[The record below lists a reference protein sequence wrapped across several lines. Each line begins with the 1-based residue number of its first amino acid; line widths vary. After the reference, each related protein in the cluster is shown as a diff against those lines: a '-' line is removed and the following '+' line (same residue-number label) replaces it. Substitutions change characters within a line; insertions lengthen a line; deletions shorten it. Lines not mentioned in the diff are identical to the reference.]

1 MSDKT
6 SENSIVER
14 LFGSFKVLE
23 QAIIS
28 ARETLYTRKGVS
40 PEVLSRLDSY
50 SELLEKQKKLATEL
64 QLLIDNAQWI
74 EVAQKI
80 SIINGL
86 LEMIRN
92 DAKEIL
98 DLLNGN
104 NSYDELDVD
113 NKPLIC

>member
-1 MSDKT
+1 MEDNPAN
-6 SENSIVER
+6 NSIVER
-14 LFGSFKVLE
+14 LFGSFKILE

-28 ARETLYTRKGVS
+28 ARETLYTRQGVS
-40 PEVLSRLDSY
+40 PIVLSRLDSY
-50 SELLEKQKKLATEL
+50 SELLDKQKILAKEL
-64 QLLIDNAQWI
+64 QLLIENAQWI

-98 DLLNGN
+98 DVLNGN
-104 NSYDELDVD
+104 NSYEEQND